1 MTEHFH
7 RSRLAVNNDWPAEEG
22 WALFLV
28 GAPFRT
34 QDRYKFY
41 WDVYS
46 KGLTLSDV
54 ELKDL
59 EVSYNA
65 EESLD
70 MRNGGRM
77 ELCTFQLQSSQLC
90 SHLCSGII

>member
-7 RSRLAVNNDWPAEEG
+7 RSRLGVNNDWPAEEG

-28 GAPFRT
+28 GALFRT
-34 QDRYKFY
+34 QDRYRIY

-46 KGLTLSDV
+46 KGLTLSGV

-70 MRNGGRM
+70 TRNGERM
-77 ELCTFQLQSSQLC
+77 ELCAF
-90 SHLCSGII
+90 